1 MWTAIFGWRFDW
13 PEFILGIVLG
23 VAVAWLF
30 TRAAPLGRGA
40 FKWFGLQFQ
49 QVGENLTAGATDR
62 YRTEL
67 VVRAET
73 LHLARAI
80 FALDEIA
87 VPPHILAPAPPADP
101 SRADPMPEGSL
112 ALLPNLPDWTYL
124 AGVYRAPSLSLA
136 EALSNGANVLITGEV
151 GSGKSTALAY
161 LAVRAA
167 NRDPEVGLAAGW
179 VPVLVHA
186 ADLRLEQ
193 HRDPLDALIAA
204 AQHVASSGMASRLP
218 GYLRLHF
225 RQQRGLVLLDGLDE
239 LAPEEIPP
247 VAAWLESFL
256 AAYPGNHIVA
266 AGPARGYD
274 GLARAGL
281 APVAIAPWTE
291 HEQRQFLTRW
301 GSAWQKSV
309 LPSLPKNRMVD
320 LDPALISGWLL
331 GVVRGLTPLE
341 MTLRVWAA
349 YAGDSRGHRTSDNLD
364 AYLARFLSPDE
375 RQIAEVTAMTWI
387 KERQGGVP
395 ERALH
400 RGTPVSDLVEA
411 GVLVRRRD
419 ARLSFFQPGVGAY
432 LAARGFASGG
442 MPTEFTWEGWTSAE
456 STLHWIAALG
466 DVTALAERHLRDN
479 NDPLST
485 GLLTC
490 AGWLKDAPAKAPW
503 RPYVLRA
510 VASLIQDPNRPY
522 GLRLRALHALAAA
535 HEATVAILFRRL
547 LTADEPSS
555 RILAALGL
563 GAARDEEAVPALLQ
577 AITQDREL
585 FVRQAACLALAG
597 IGTQPALEGLGQA
610 LLTGDEGVRLAA
622 GEGLACHPDEGYAM
636 LRDALEM
643 DNLLTR
649 RAAVFGL
656 ARVPEP
662 WALEALEKVQV
673 DDGQW
678 VVRGAAAEAA
688 GRRKNPPWKVVPPLH
703 ELAELPWLVAYAA
716 REGLGVAPGRPALE
730 MLRRVLAS
738 GTTEEKLAALDAIGW
753 SGSEEFT
760 LELDAALKSDDSH
773 MRDAAFEARWRMAA
787 PGTATP
793 AAVPVTS

>member
-1 MWTAIFGWRFDW
+1 MWTNIFGWRFDL
-13 PEFILGIVLG
+13 PEFILGIALG
-23 VAVAWLF
+23 VALTWAF
-30 TRAAPLGRGA
+30 TRATPFGRGA
-40 FKWFGLQFQ
+40 LKWFGDQFR
-49 QVGENLTAGATDR
+49 QVGDSLTAGATDR

-67 VVRAET
+67 VIRAET

-87 VPPHILAPAPPADP
+87 VPPQILAPAPPADP
-101 SRADPMPEGSL
+101 TRTDPLPEGSL

-124 AGVYRAPSLSLA
+124 SGVYRAPTLSLA
-136 EALSNGANVLITGEV
+136 EALSNGAHILITGEP

-167 NRDPEVGLAAGW
+167 NRDAEVGLAAGW

-186 ADLRLEQ
+186 ADLRLEGR
-193 HRDPLDALIAA
+193 RDPLDAVIAA
-204 AQHVASSGMASRLP
+204 AQHVASSGMASRVP

-225 RQQRGLVLLDGLDE
+225 RQQRGLLLLDGLDE

-256 AAYPGNHIVA
+256 AAYPGNHVVA

-274 GLARAGL
+274 GLVRAGL

-291 HEQRQFLTRW
+291 HDQRQFLTRW

-320 LDPALISGWLL
+320 IDPALISGWLL

-341 MTLRVWAA
+341 ITLRVWAA
-349 YAGDSRGHRTSDNLD
+349 YAGDARGHRTSDNLD
-364 AYLARFLSPDE
+364 AYLARFMSPDE
-375 RQIAEVTAMTWI
+375 RQIAEVTATTWI
-387 KERQGGVP
+387 KERQGAVP
-395 ERALH
+395 ERLLH
-400 RGTPVSDLVEA
+400 RGTPVSDMIEA
-411 GVLVRRRD
+411 GVLVRRRE
-419 ARLSFFQPGVGAY
+419 ARVSFFQPGLGAY
-432 LAARGFASGG
+432 LAARGFVSGG
-442 MPTEFTWEGWTSAE
+442 MPSDFDWDGWAPSQA
-456 STLHWIAALG
+456 SLHWIAALG
-466 DVTALAERHLRDN
+466 DVTAIAERHLRNAD
-479 NDPLST
+479 DPLSS

-510 VASLIQDPNRPY
+510 AASLIQDPNRPY
-522 GLRLRALHALAAA
+522 GLRLRALHALASA
-535 HEATVAILFRRL
+535 HESTVAILFQRL
-547 LTADEPSS
+547 LTADEASS

-577 AITQDREL
+577 VTTRDREL

-610 LLTGDEGVRLAA
+610 LLSGDEGVRLAA
-622 GEGLACHPDEGYAM
+622 GEALACHPDEGYAM

-656 ARVPEP
+656 ARVPEA

-673 DDGQW
+673 EDAQW

-688 GRRKNPPWKVVPPLH
+688 GRRKNPPWKVVPPVH

-716 REGLGVAPGRPALE
+716 QQGLGVAPGRPALE

-738 GTTEEKLAALDAIGW
+738 GTTEEKLAALEAIAW
-753 SGSEEFT
+753 SGNEEFSI
-760 LELDAALKSDDSH
+760 ELNAATRSDDSH
-773 MRDAAFEARWRMAA
+773 MRDAAFEALWRMAA
-787 PGTATP
+787 PGKAAP
-793 AAVPVTS
+793 AGVPLPS

>member
-1 MWTAIFGWRFDW
+1 MWTDIFGWRFDL
-13 PEFILGIVLG
+13 PEFILGIAIG
-23 VAVAWLF
+23 VALAWVF
-30 TRAAPLGRGA
+30 TRATPVGRGA
-40 FKWFGLQFQ
+40 LKWFGAQFH
-49 QVGENLTAGATDR
+49 QVGDNLTAGATDR

-67 VVRAET
+67 VIRAET

-87 VPPHILAPAPPADP
+87 VPPQILAPPPPADP
-101 SRADPMPEGSL
+101 TRTDPLPEGSL

-136 EALSNGANVLITGEV
+136 EALSNGAHILITGEV

-167 NRDPEVGLAAGW
+167 NRDPEVGLAASW

-186 ADLRLEQ
+186 ADLRLDGR
-193 HRDPLDALIAA
+193 RDPLDALIAA
-204 AQHVASSGMASRLP
+204 AQHVASSAMASRIP

-225 RQQRGLVLLDGLDE
+225 RQQRGLLLLDGLDE

-256 AAYPGNHIVA
+256 AAYPGNRVVA
-266 AGPARGYD
+266 AGPACGYD
-274 GLARAGL
+274 GLAKAGL

-291 HEQRQFLTRW
+291 HDQRQFLARW
-301 GSAWQKSV
+301 GSAWQKSI

-320 LDPALISGWLL
+320 IDPALISGWLL

-341 MTLRVWAA
+341 ITLRVWAA
-349 YAGDSRGHRTSDNLD
+349 YAGDARGHRTSDNLD

-375 RQIAEVTAMTWI
+375 RQIAEVTATTWI
-387 KERQGGVP
+387 KERQDAVP
-395 ERALH
+395 EGLLH

-411 GVLVRRRD
+411 GVLVRRRE

-432 LAARGFASGG
+432 LAARGFVSGG
-442 MPTEFTWEGWTSAE
+442 MPSDFAWEGWTPSQ

-466 DVTALAERHLRDN
+466 DVTALAERHLRN
-479 NDPLST
+479 TADPLSS
-485 GLLTC
+485 GLLAC

-522 GLRLRALHALAAA
+522 GLRLRALHALSSA
-535 HEATVAILFRRL
+535 HEASVAILFRRL

-577 AITQDREL
+577 ATTRDREL

-597 IGTQPALEGLGQA
+597 IGTQPALEGLGQV
-610 LLTGDEGVRLAA
+610 LLSGDEGVRLAA
-622 GEGLACHPDEGYAM
+622 GEALACLPDEGYAM

-656 ARVPEP
+656 ARVPEA
-662 WALEALEKVQV
+662 WALESLEKVQV
-673 DDGQW
+673 EDGQW

-688 GRRKNPPWKVVPPLH
+688 SRRKNPPWKVVPSVH

-716 REGLGVAPGRPALE
+716 QQGLGVAPGRPALE

-738 GTTEEKLAALDAIGW
+738 GTTEEKLAALEAIAW
-753 SGSEEFT
+753 SGTEEFG
-760 LELDAALKSDDSH
+760 LELNAALRSDDPH
-773 MRDAAFEARWRMAA
+773 MRDAAFEALWRMSA

-793 AAVPVTS
+793 AAVPLPS

>member
-1 MWTAIFGWRFDW
+1 M
-13 PEFILGIVLG
+13 
-23 VAVAWLF
+23 
-30 TRAAPLGRGA
+30 
-40 FKWFGLQFQ
+40 
-49 QVGENLTAGATDR
+49 
-62 YRTEL
+62 
-67 VVRAET
+67 
-73 LHLARAI
+73 
-80 FALDEIA
+80 
-87 VPPHILAPAPPADP
+87 
-101 SRADPMPEGSL
+101 
-112 ALLPNLPDWTYL
+112 
-124 AGVYRAPSLSLA
+124 
-136 EALSNGANVLITGEV
+136 
-151 GSGKSTALAY
+151 
-161 LAVRAA
+161 
-167 NRDPEVGLAAGW
+167 
-179 VPVLVHA
+179 
-186 ADLRLEQ
+186 
-193 HRDPLDALIAA
+193 
-204 AQHVASSGMASRLP
+204 
-218 GYLRLHF
+218 
-225 RQQRGLVLLDGLDE
+225 DGLDE
-239 LAPEEIPP
+239 LAPGEIPP

-256 AAYPGNHIVA
+256 ATYPGNHVVA
-266 AGPARGYD
+266 AGPVRGYD

-291 HEQRQFLTRW
+291 HEQRQFLSRW
-301 GSAWQKSV
+301 GSAWQKSI

-341 MTLRVWAA
+341 ITLRVWAA

-375 RQIAEVTAMTWI
+375 RQITEVTAMTWI
-387 KERQGGVP
+387 QERQGGVP

-400 RGTPVSDLVEA
+400 RGTPVSDMVEA
-411 GVLVRRRD
+411 GVLVRRRE

-432 LAARGFASGG
+432 LAARGFASSG
-442 MPTEFTWEGWTSAE
+442 MPSDFAWEGWTPAE

-466 DVTALAERHLRDN
+466 DVTAIAEQHLRNN
-479 NDPLST
+479 NDPLSSA
-485 GLLTC
+485 LLTC

-535 HEATVAILFRRL
+535 HEATVVILFRRL

-577 AITQDREL
+577 ATTQDREL

-656 ARVPEP
+656 ARVPEA

-688 GRRKNPPWKVVPPLH
+688 GRRKNPPWKVVTPLH

-738 GTTEEKLAALDAIGW
+738 GTTEEKLAALDAIAW
-753 SGSEEFT
+753 SGTEEFA
-760 LELDAALKSDDSH
+760 LELDAALQSDDQH
-773 MRDAAFEARWRMAA
+773 MRDAAFESRWRMAA
-787 PGTATP
+787 PRDGHTRRSPTSELGP
-793 AAVPVTS
+793 AFTRSSQEENQAPPSPPEAQCFGQLADRRGLLAGLGAQPGIDPALNFVGREIGDRDDLVEALVSRHDLDPILTDGQNLGQELDQRRVRLALNRRGGNPNAQDAILEKAGDLRPARSGGSRGRSMPRHGDRRAACRRACSFS